1 MSKRSRNDDYDNEQT
16 KKFFSTNTEYN
27 LNPQSNRKFE
37 NQMDICY
44 DSSNDDIEINDFNN
58 TTAKVVLVKETS
70 SAEILNMDFYPNLHR
85 HIINKVG

>member
-1 MSKRSRNDDYDNEQT
+1 
-16 KKFFSTNTEYN
+16 
-27 LNPQSNRKFE
+27 
-37 NQMDICY
+37 MDICY

-85 HIINKVG
+85 HIINKVGW